1 MRHSGP
7 GVGRLTPVQIS
18 WSNIFYRRVSTWKN
32 LRCTT
37 TRAEA
42 SPEQRGVEVDVTE
55 YLKNPLSRADF
66 ERLLALLP
74 NPAADLVRKDK
85 RFKELGLNEADYT
98 TPEAVIKVLLEHPEL
113 MQRPIIIRGERAV
126 LARPGEMVEE
136 LLD

>member
-1 MRHSGP
+1 M
-7 GVGRLTPVQIS
+7 
-18 WSNIFYRRVSTWKN
+18 
-32 LRCTT
+32 
-37 TRAEA
+37 
-42 SPEQRGVEVDVTE
+42 SP
-55 YLKNPLSRADF
+55 ADF
-66 ERLLALLP
+66 ERFLTLLP

-98 TPEAVIKVLLEHPEL
+98 TPEAVVKVLLEHPEL

>member
-1 MRHSGP
+1 M
-7 GVGRLTPVQIS
+7 
-18 WSNIFYRRVSTWKN
+18 
-32 LRCTT
+32 
-37 TRAEA
+37 
-42 SPEQRGVEVDVTE
+42 TE

-66 ERLLALLP
+66 ERFLTLLP

-85 RFKELGLNEADYT
+85 RFKALELNEADYT
-98 TPEAVIKVLLEHPEL
+98 TPETVVAVLLEHPEL

>member
-1 MRHSGP
+1 MS
-7 GVGRLTPVQIS
+7 Q
-18 WSNIFYRRVSTWKN
+18 
-32 LRCTT
+32 
-37 TRAEA
+37 
-42 SPEQRGVEVDVTE
+42 
-55 YLKNPLSRADF
+55 ADF
-66 ERLLALLP
+66 ERFLTLLP

-85 RFKELGLNEADYT
+85 RFKELGLSEADYT

>member
-1 MRHSGP
+1 MSQ
-7 GVGRLTPVQIS
+7 T
-18 WSNIFYRRVSTWKN
+18 
-32 LRCTT
+32 
-37 TRAEA
+37 
-42 SPEQRGVEVDVTE
+42 
-55 YLKNPLSRADF
+55 DF
-66 ERLLALLP
+66 ERFLTLLP

-98 TPEAVIKVLLEHPEL
+98 TPEAVVRVLLEHPEL

>member
-1 MRHSGP
+1 
-7 GVGRLTPVQIS
+7 
-18 WSNIFYRRVSTWKN
+18 
-32 LRCTT
+32 LR
-37 TRAEA
+37 E
-42 SPEQRGVEVDVTE
+42 RGVEVDVTE
-55 YLKNPLSRADF
+55 YLKNPLSQADF
-66 ERLLALLP
+66 ERFLTLLS

-98 TPEAVIKVLLEHPEL
+98 SPEAVIKVLLEHPEL